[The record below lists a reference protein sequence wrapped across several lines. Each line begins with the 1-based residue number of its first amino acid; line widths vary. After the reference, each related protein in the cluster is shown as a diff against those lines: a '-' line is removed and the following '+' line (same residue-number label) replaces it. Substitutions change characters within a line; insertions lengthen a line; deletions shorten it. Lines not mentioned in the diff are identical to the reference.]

1 MYAINRHLGQVEE
14 PSVGLEEAL
23 AAETK
28 PYETLFSVALSGEEL
43 KEDNET
49 FAIALLD
56 SMDLNGQLSIIN
68 AFQIPASIGDWTI
81 IKLMA
86 SAFLAVNA
94 NDMNISLR
102 QEMTRVFLDEALLES
117 GVMDARKHGLGSW
130 LSEIFKTVKN
140 AIGDFIENVV
150 DWFKNLGKWIGTGL
164 RKFGDWIR
172 RIYQIIYKAIPFA
185 KYLMDLIGLTPAI
198 RFVFGDLLR
207 EIGYAW
213 ETGKSVDWKTVAHGA
228 AVYLEE
234 MAFRLK
240 VASNLLTPPWNII
253 ARVVSVVFKVGSGL
267 IDGALAA
274 HVSEVMQKMREKAGV
289 ARAAY
294 ERALFEDVYE
304 AYGLAGIPPML
315 PSMFGSTGSNN
326 LALSGREFSQQG
338 LVKIGFGAAAGY
350 FGLRM
355 LGVIR

>member
-1 MYAINRHLGQVEE
+1 MYHLGQVDKGEE
-14 PSVGLEEAL
+14 PSAGLEAAL

-28 PYETLFSVALSGEEL
+28 PYETLFSVALSGEKL

-49 FAIALLD
+49 FSIALLD

-68 AFQIPASIGDWTI
+68 TFQIPASIGDWTI

-86 SAFLAVNA
+86 SALLAANA
-94 NDMNISLR
+94 NDMNVSLR
-102 QEMTRVFLDEALLES
+102 QEMTRVFLDEALVES
-117 GVMDARKHGLGSW
+117 GVTQARKTGLASW
-130 LSEIFKTVKN
+130 LSEAFKTVKN
-140 AIGDFIENVV
+140 AVGDFIENVV

-185 KYLMDLIGLTPAI
+185 KYLMTLIGLTPAI

-213 ETGKSVDWKTVAHGA
+213 ETGKDVDWKVVAMGA
-228 AVYLEE
+228 ARYLAE
-234 MAFRLK
+234 MAEKLK
-240 VASNLLTPPWNII
+240 IAGNFLPPPWNII
-253 ARVVSVVFKVGSGL
+253 AKVVSVVFKVGSGL
-267 IDGALAA
+267 ISGAVATR
-274 HVSEVMQKMREKAGV
+274 VSEVMEKMRAKAGE

-304 AYGLAGIPPML
+304 AYGLSDVPPML

-326 LALSGREFSQQG
+326 RALGGREFSQQG